1 VTREDIEIIF
11 QAIKNRVKSCDTDKE
26 ALYQDQLISWL
37 TGCAIRIW
45 ASNKYYAKG
54 YEDALEFITGK
65 KYTISQIATA
75 LDCVYQEDRKIDI
88 PRFFKIIVQNDVEN
102 NTNLSRELYRV
113 IGIMLSRI
121 ALTNGDFTIEEAT
134 ALREIYEMLQG
145 YCNSQNVKS
154 GQEMEY
160 VPSMITP
167 TSMTGYY
174 LKPISPDKTK
184 SVHNKTEV
192 TEPDKHLNLPK
203 LNITKTDAAAEINE
217 KEDSSA
223 YTKTVFNNP
232 EEKRDV
238 ETVSQY
244 TKQQNTD
251 NQSKENMESVLAEL
265 NGLVGLDKVK
275 ADVKSLMN
283 FITICQMRTRRNMKV
298 PTVSYHLVFTG
309 NPGTGKTTVAR
320 MIAKLY
326 HYMGILPQG
335 QLIETDRS
343 GLVAGYVGQTAIK
356 TKEVIKE
363 ALGGVL
369 FIDEAYSLV
378 NDDKDSYGKEAVE
391 TLLKSMEDHR
401 DELVVIVAGYDEL
414 MHKFIDSN
422 PGLRSRFNKYFHFP
436 DYGSNDLFKIF
447 IRFCESNGYT
457 LAKEA
462 ESKLKSACDEM
473 FSEKREHFGNARTV
487 RNLFEHAIHHQ
498 ADRLMADSDITDYE
512 LAELT
517 SADITKALE
526 EI

>member
-1 VTREDIEIIF
+1 MTREDIEIIF

-37 TGCAIRIW
+37 SGCAIRIW

-65 KYTISQIATA
+65 KYTVSQIATA
-75 LDCVYQEDRKIDI
+75 LDCVYQEDRKIEV
-88 PRFFKIIVQNDVEN
+88 PQFFKIIVQNDVEN

-145 YCNSQNVKS
+145 YCDSQNVKP

-174 LKPISPDKTK
+174 LKPISQDAP
-184 SVHNKTEV
+184 
-192 TEPDKHLNLPK
+192 EPVEINTDESKKPQLNLPE
-203 LNITKTDAAAEINE
+203 LNITKKDDTLKVPE
-217 KEDSSA
+217 KEDTPT

-232 EEKRDV
+232 EEK
-238 ETVSQY
+238 ETAKSAPQPI
-244 TKQQNTD
+244 KQQNTN
-251 NQSKENMESVLAEL
+251 NQPKETMESVLAEL

-283 FITICQMRTRRNMKV
+283 FITVCQMRTQRNMKV

-326 HYMGILPQG
+326 YYMGILPQG

-356 TKEVIKE
+356 TQGVIKE

-378 NDDKDSYGKEAVE
+378 NDDKDSFGKEAIE
-391 TLLKSMEDHR
+391 TLLKAMEDHR

-436 DYGSNDLFKIF
+436 DYVGEDLFKIF
-447 IRFCESNGYT
+447 LRFCETNGYV
-457 LAKEA
+457 LAEDTRPQLQA
-462 ESKLKSACDEM
+462 ACDKM
-473 FSEKREHFGNARTV
+473 FETREEHFGNARAI
-487 RNLFEHAIHHQ
+487 RNLFEHAIQHQ
-498 ADRLMADSDITDYE
+498 ADRLMTDDNITDAE
-512 LAELT
+512 LAELN
-517 SADITKALE
+517 AEDISYGLE
-526 EI
+526 VM